1 MNFGMIILNQS
12 IKTKKNYVTLI
23 LTALL
28 FILKLTIFT
37 KILLM
42 ILKNVQFKTDS
53 FYKDITNGFEN
64 GFTHLTIM
72 IMKKGH
78 FQWAKT
84 KK

>member
-1 MNFGMIILNQS
+1 
-12 IKTKKNYVTLI
+12 
-23 LTALL
+23 
-28 FILKLTIFT
+28 
-37 KILLM
+37 M

-78 FQWAKT
+78 FQ
-84 KK
+84 